1 MPDALHSRD
10 ITHELKA
17 IKGAARMTAGRKS
30 IVVEAIRRGILT
42 HARACE
48 MFDLSL
54 EELASWL
61 ERDKRFG
68 VPGLRATK
76 IQAVGR

>member
-1 MPDALHSRD
+1 MPDLLHARD
-10 ITHELKA
+10 IAHELKA

-54 EELASWL
+54 EELASWR
-61 ERDKRFG
+61 ERDNRFG
-68 VPGLRATK
+68 ESGLKVTK